1 MGIISDF
8 LNMKQ
13 AIEENR
19 KFGGPGPVSK
29 LVYSMNK
36 RKLGEIADKLI
47 LANEPLPKDEILE
60 LAQSL
65 HGISVGYDD
74 GFYDDKVKVEYF
86 PGNESYR
93 LSLFSDRLKKK
104 NIELFEIIVSSK
116 NKEMEVSI
124 SIRESKEI
132 IRRHRLNMP
141 VIHTNIKELED
152 FIDICNQEL
161 YLLMNFYLYDIIAE
175 KPKT

>member
-8 LNMKQ
+8 LNIKQ
-13 AIEENR
+13 IIEENR
-19 KFGGPGPVSK
+19 KFGGSGPVSK
-29 LVYSMNK
+29 LVYSLNK
-36 RKLGEIADKLI
+36 KKLMEIKDTLI

-104 NIELFEIIVSSK
+104 NIELFEIVVSSK

-124 SIRESKEI
+124 SIRESEEMV
-132 IRRHRLNMP
+132 RCHRLNIP
-141 VIHTNIKELED
+141 TIHTNIKELED

-161 YLLMNFYLYDIIAE
+161 YLLIHFYLYDVITE
-175 KPKT
+175 MR